1 MRRILANG
9 LQKLDIPFSES
20 TLDGFEGYAKYL
32 EEKNSVMNLT
42 AITGKEDVA
51 NLHFLDSAALLS
63 IYDFPQ
69 KASVVDIGTGA
80 GFPGIPLKLLRPD
93 IELTLLDSQQK
104 RIGFLEEV
112 TELLGLDGVSCVWS
126 RAEEAAPHM
135 GGSFDVAVSRAVAKL
150 SILCELCLPFVH
162 VGGVFIA
169 MKGPDCSEELE
180 QAQNAIKILGGGKAE
195 IKHYEIP
202 GSGITHSAVIIE
214 KRRPTPAAYPRSFGK
229 IKKNPL

>member
-9 LQKLDIPFSES
+9 LQKLDIPFSGS
-20 TLDGFEGYAKYL
+20 TLDSFEVYAKHM

-42 AITGKEDVA
+42 AISGEKNVA

-63 IYDFPQ
+63 LYKLSQ
-69 KASVVDIGTGA
+69 KASVIDIGTGA

-112 TELLGLDGVSCVWS
+112 RDLLGLDGVSCVWA
-126 RAEEAAPHM
+126 RAEEAAADM
-135 GGSFDVAVSRAVAKL
+135 GGSFDVAVSRAVARL

-169 MKGPDCSEELE
+169 MKGPDCSAELDE
-180 QAQNAIKILGGGKAE
+180 AQNAIRILGGGKTE
-195 IKHYEIP
+195 IKCYEIP
-202 GSGITHSAVIIE
+202 GSGVTHSAVIIE
-214 KRRPTPAAYPRSFGK
+214 KKRPSPPAYPRSFGK
-229 IKKNPL
+229 IKKTPL

>member
-9 LQKLDIPFSES
+9 LQKLDIPFSEAN
-20 TLDGFEGYAKYL
+20 LDDFERYAEYL

-51 NLHFLDSAALLS
+51 RLHFLDSAALLS
-63 IYDFPQ
+63 LCDFPQ
-69 KASVVDIGTGA
+69 NASVIDIGTGA

-104 RIGFLEEV
+104 RVGFLEDV
-112 TELLGLDGVSCVWS
+112 NSLLELDGVSCVWS
-126 RAEEAAPHM
+126 RAEDAAPNI
-135 GGSFDVAVSRAVAKL
+135 GGSFDVAVSRAVARL

-169 MKGPDCSEELE
+169 MKGPDCSEELAE
-180 QAQNAIKILGGGKAE
+180 ARNAIKQLGGGKAE
-195 IKHYEIP
+195 IRKYEIP
-202 GSGITHSAVIIE
+202 DSGITHSAVIVE
-214 KRRPTPAAYPRSFGK
+214 KKRPTPPAYPRPFGK
-229 IKKNPL
+229 IKKSPL